1 MSEKEIELESDL
13 AVINVPS
20 NATEM
25 IILFKG
31 VVNDEVNGESLDV
44 FQTYSEEEL
53 EEAKNYAKENLFS
66 DDDTFVLTNKGLEYL
81 ESLHS

>member
-31 VVNDEVNGESLDV
+31 VVNGESLDV